1 MKIKVDESEK
11 LLNGGQHLLTTESGK
26 HHLESLGVPF
36 MESHDT
42 VEITAFRKV
51 NNMSRYNTD
60 NAE

>member
-11 LLNGGQHLLTTESGK
+11 LLNGGQHLLTSGSGK
-26 HHLESLGVPF
+26 NHLESLGVPF
-36 MESHDT
+36 MESQDT

>member
-11 LLNGGQHLLTTESGK
+11 LLNDAQHLHTTGSGK
-26 HHLESLGVPF
+26 NHLESLGVPF
-36 MESHDT
+36 MESQET

-51 NNMSRYNTD
+51 NHMSRYNTD